1 MGGTWIFVQSGKAE
15 PARNAGVLE
24 RGEGLQ
30 SSEFLTN
37 AGVLSL
43 HRVSSFSFAGG
54 EAGAVEVLMLGPW
67 QLRSLS

>member
-1 MGGTWIFVQSGKAE
+1 MGGTWIFVHSGKTE

-37 AGVLSL
+37 AGVFSL
-43 HRVSSFSFAGG
+43 HRVSSFVFAIG
-54 EAGAVEVLMLGPW
+54 EADALEVLMLGLW
-67 QLRSLS
+67 